1 MHGAFLIFFAE
12 SNTFKKTI
20 RSKIPHL
27 CHTPQ
32 GEPERQRRQ
41 PPKSAGE
48 FQRIL
53 CGLTSSPRANS
64 HFLIIRSES
73 GVLHIGGE
81 ADDASYCGTIVKQ
94 CFIWKGGLWSTAS
107 PYEAQLALHE
117 AALRAMKRS
126 LFRLHVFL
134 PGIRAKKWGGRPD
147 SNRRPPGPQPG
158 ALTNWATS
166 TILYEI

>member
-1 MHGAFLIFFAE
+1 MHGAFLIFFEE

-53 CGLTSSPRANS
+53 CGLTSSPGANS

-73 GVLHIGGE
+73 GVLHSG
-81 ADDASYCGTIVKQ
+81 
-94 CFIWKGGLWSTAS
+94 
-107 PYEAQLALHE
+107 
-117 AALRAMKRS
+117 MK
-126 LFRLHVFL
+126 
-134 PGIRAKKWGGRPD
+134 
-147 SNRRPPGPQPG
+147 
-158 ALTNWATS
+158 
-166 TILYEI
+166 

>member
-53 CGLTSSPRANS
+53 CGLTSSPGANS

-94 CFIWKGGLWSTAS
+94 CFI
-107 PYEAQLALHE
+107 
-117 AALRAMKRS
+117 
-126 LFRLHVFL
+126 
-134 PGIRAKKWGGRPD
+134 
-147 SNRRPPGPQPG
+147 
-158 ALTNWATS
+158 
-166 TILYEI
+166 

>member
-1 MHGAFLIFFAE
+1 MHGAFLIFFEE

-53 CGLTSSPRANS
+53 CGLTSSPGANS
-64 HFLIIRSES
+64 HFLIIRSKS
-73 GVLHIGGE
+73 GVLHSGMKW
-81 ADDASYCGTIVKQ
+81 S
-94 CFIWKGGLWSTAS
+94 CFILWNDSGTMLHRQAFMKHGFAVWS
-107 PYEAQLALHE
+107 GTLCHE
-117 AALRAMKRS
+117 AHLRCMKRS
-126 LFRLHVFL
+126 LTASCFFAHLGKKMVGAEGIEPSTFCSQSRRAKPLRYAPMQVFL
-134 PGIRAKKWGGRPD
+134 IR
-147 SNRRPPGPQPG
+147 
-158 ALTNWATS
+158 
-166 TILYEI
+166 